1 MSLIPDPESC
11 MSAIE
16 HWTVV
21 TLVWVGF
28 GALAGLLAT
37 AVFPLRQ
44 PFGPFATVVVGIV
57 GSTIGLLGLHWLLP
71 HRAPNPLTPAGISG
85 RHDRRIGDLDALP
98 RRLRRFRPAKK
109 GPGKMS
115 RRMLATGQASRGV
128 MGSDRD

>member
-1 MSLIPDPESC
+1 

-37 AVFPLRQ
+37 ALFPLRE

-71 HRAPNPLTPAGISG
+71 HRAPNPLTPAGFLAATIGALAILTLCRAVYAVSG
-85 RHDRRIGDLDALP
+85 RR
-98 RRLRRFRPAKK
+98 KK
-109 GPGKMS
+109 GPGKM
-115 RRMLATGQASRGV
+115 
-128 MGSDRD
+128 